1 MPLGKGGRSH
11 LATPITNY
19 TRRLLRVGC
28 GLLTFRPSLTLSMR
42 RPLRGD
48 NHAGDVRLEYSN
60 LVVAWALS

>member
-1 MPLGKGGRSH
+1 MEARDPTAEAELD
-11 LATPITNY
+11 
-19 TRRLLRVGC
+19 RLLAAAYLY
-28 GLLTFRPSLTLSMR
+28 LLTFRPFLTLSMR